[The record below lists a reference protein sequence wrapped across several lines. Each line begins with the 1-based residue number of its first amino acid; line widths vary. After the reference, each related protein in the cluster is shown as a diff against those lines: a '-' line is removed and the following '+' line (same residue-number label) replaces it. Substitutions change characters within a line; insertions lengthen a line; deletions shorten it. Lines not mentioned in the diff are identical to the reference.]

1 MVSHTLH
8 NILSA
13 RGAFFNNMYLLTSA
27 TSSSATA
34 LDEEFVPQFREFGL
48 ESTKVIIRGL
58 VLLSW
63 YDIMLLSLIIYHF
76 KCNGR

>member
-1 MVSHTLH
+1 
-8 NILSA
+8 
-13 RGAFFNNMYLLTSA
+13 MYLLTSA

-63 YDIMLLSLIIYHF
+63 YDIMLLS
-76 KCNGR
+76 

>member
-1 MVSHTLH
+1 
-8 NILSA
+8 
-13 RGAFFNNMYLLTSA
+13 MYLLTSA

-76 KCNGR
+76 SAMDDDGDGDGDGGGGGGG